1 MSVLLEAIEVSKVY
15 GRAAAR
21 EIRAVDR
28 ASLAVEAGSCCVLT
42 GPSGSGKSTLLALL
56 GAVERPTSG
65 EVRIHGRSLADM
77 SDIGL
82 AGVRRRFGFLFQAFG
97 LLPRLSIWENVTYPL
112 IPRGV
117 SRRERLSAARQALEP
132 FGLAERMFDR
142 AASLSGG
149 EQQRVAL
156 ARALIARPEA
166 LLADE
171 PTSQLDDG
179 SAEVVRATF
188 RDLLSRG
195 VTLLIATHDPRL
207 VVLASHS
214 GEMSAGKLVL
224 TQT

>member
-1 MSVLLEAIEVSKVY
+1 MSRLLEAIEVSKVY
-15 GRAAAR
+15 GRSPAR

-28 ASLAVEAGSCCVLT
+28 ASLVVEAGSCFVLT

-65 EVRIHGRSLADM
+65 EIRVGGRSLTNM

-117 SRRERLSAARQALEP
+117 SRRERLSAARQALAP
-132 FGLAERMFDR
+132 FGLEDRMFDR

-156 ARALIARPEA
+156 ARALIANPEA
-166 LLADE
+166 VLADE
-171 PTSQLDDG
+171 PTNQLDDR
-179 SAEVVRATF
+179 SAEVVVSTF
-188 RDLLSRG
+188 RGLLSRG
-195 VTLLIATHDPRL
+195 VTLIIATHDPRIIA
-207 VVLASHS
+207 LASHI
-214 GEMSAGKLVL
+214 GDMSAGNLAL
-224 TQT
+224 SQT

>member
-1 MSVLLEAIEVSKVY
+1 MLLEAIEVSKVY

-21 EIRAVDR
+21 EIRAVDQ
-28 ASLAVEAGSCCVLT
+28 ASLAVEAGSCWVLT

-65 EVRIHGRSLADM
+65 EVRIDGRSLAGM

-112 IPRGV
+112 IPRGM
-117 SRRERLSAARQALEP
+117 SRRERLSAARQVLEP

-156 ARALIARPEA
+156 ARALIAGPEA

-207 VVLASHS
+207 VALASHI